1 MKGQIYIAFAILIL
15 LLLSGITIF
24 ISNPP
29 ERSNGQLFNAFADL
43 KKEIIETADLSLANG
58 ESATQNLNN
67 FLAYSDGILSARGY
81 DQEHSVSQN
90 GNIIEVSL
98 ALKFEGSYLS
108 DTIIIDRTVFA

>member
-29 ERSNGQLFNAFADL
+29 ERSNDQLFNAFADL

-67 FLAYSDGILSARGY
+67 FLAYSDGILSTRGY

-90 GNIIEVSL
+90 GNIIEVSFT
-98 ALKFEGSYLS
+98 LKFEGSYLS